1 MPTESKVLEKAQKLV
16 RLANSSEVEEA
27 RTAAVALA
35 RLMKEEELVLVPR
48 SEIARIEKVI
58 AGAQAMAHTQKGER
72 NKTLALGAIAGVLLG
87 KQFKL

>member
-16 RLANSSEVEEA
+16 RLANSAEEQEA
-27 RTAAVALA
+27 RTAAVQLA
-35 RLMKEEELVLVPR
+35 RLMKEEQLVLVPQ

-58 AGAQAMAHTQKGER
+58 AGAKDLANTQKGER